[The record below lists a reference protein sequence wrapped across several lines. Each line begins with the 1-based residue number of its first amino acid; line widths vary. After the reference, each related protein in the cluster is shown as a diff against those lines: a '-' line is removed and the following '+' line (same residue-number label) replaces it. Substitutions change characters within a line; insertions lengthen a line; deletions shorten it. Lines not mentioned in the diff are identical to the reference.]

1 MPVAVKTC
9 RKSERRVAPCPG
21 FFALFARNATCVG
34 FGISDGANGNIVSQ
48 EHFVLL
54 SVDFFVDGFREFI
67 GGFDVDAVHH
77 GEVIFPFD
85 AVAGIRAVLC
95 LGSDFHVFAHA
106 FFKFRKS
113 DHTVFVNR
121 RDIAVAYYRPFET
134 TQVFTARK
142 VFGRNDF
149 DLSERHKP
157 TCHFFARIFKIHVA
171 VNALVRDTLR
181 GVFFQHKVYDGFSHA
196 KID

>member
-1 MPVAVKTC
+1 MAVAVKTC
-9 RKSERRVAPCPG
+9 RESERRVVPCPC
-21 FFALFARNATCVG
+21 FFALFARKTRCVC
-34 FGISDGANGNIVSQ
+34 FGISDGTNGDIVSQ

-85 AVAGIRAVLC
+85 AVANIRAVHC
-95 LGSDFHVFAHA
+95 LGNDFHVFAYA

-113 DHTVFVNR
+113 NHTVFVNR

-134 TQVFTARK
+134 VQVFTARK

-181 GVFFQHKVYDGFSHA
+181 GVFFQHKVYDGFSHV
-196 KID
+196 KIN